1 VPGDVDEPEPEP
13 VPVPGDVDEPEPE
26 PVPVPGDVDEPEPE
40 PVPVGEGEVV
50 GLGFFLL
57 VPGLAVVVG
66 LGEAVVVGLGEAVV
80 VGLVVCAW
88 TSDGT
93 LATGM
98 ASAMPKMRETDIDL
112 TSLLILTGHSSSR
125 FE

>member
-1 VPGDVDEPEPEP
+1 VPEPDVPAP
-13 VPVPGDVDEPEPE
+13 VA
-26 PVPVPGDVDEPEPE
+26 
-40 PVPVGEGEVV
+40 
-50 GLGFFLL
+50 GLLVGFFLL
-57 VPGLAVVVG
+57 GAGFLVVPVVPDG
-66 LGEAVVVGLGEAVV
+66 DGDAVV